1 MMNRSALRRSF
12 ATAFLP
18 LAASFAVPLA
28 AQCAYS
34 WPAAAFGIGCNDVV
48 SALTVPSLGELL
60 VGGRF
65 TDVDGNAVN
74 RIARWNGSTWSG
86 LGSGMN
92 GDVYALQTLANGEV
106 IAAGSFTTAGGTT
119 VNCVARWNGSTWSAL
134 GNGVDPTQPFG
145 SSVQAVVV
153 LANGDLVI
161 GGSFT
166 SVSGVPAVNIA
177 RWNGS
182 SWSALGSGINGP
194 VRALAVAPNGNLF
207 AAGSFLTAG
216 GIACNGIARW
226 SGGAWA
232 ALGTGLGVFGADC
245 LAALPNNDIV
255 VGGSFLTAGGSS
267 AVRIARWNSVAW
279 SALGTG
285 LNAPPSAL
293 LALPSGDLIAGGVF
307 TTAGGAPANSIARWN
322 GSAWSA
328 LAGGTNGVV
337 LELAQRPSG
346 DLVVGGTFTS
356 ANGGAAGR
364 LALLA
369 SSCAPTTA
377 DLGAGC
383 SGAGGPN
390 VLTTTHLPLLGASFR
405 ARGTGMPPIG
415 FVLTVTGFTST
426 SLPLSFVL
434 PQALPGCTL
443 FANAD
448 FIDVAIPAAGVATS
462 ALAFPVA
469 PSLVGGAFFH
479 QYVPL
484 ELDLALNITGVTATN
499 ALALTIGTF

>member
-1 MMNRSALRRSF
+1 MHRTALRRSF
-12 ATAFLP
+12 AAALLP
-18 LAASFAVPLA
+18 LAASFALPLA
-28 AQCAYS
+28 AQCTYS

-48 SALTVPSLGELL
+48 SALAVPSLGELI

-65 TDVDGNAVN
+65 TDVDGNALN
-74 RIARWNGSTWSG
+74 RIARWNGVTWSG
-86 LGSGMN
+86 LGTGMN
-92 GDVYALQTLANGEV
+92 GDVHALLALANGEL

-119 VNCVARWNGSTWSAL
+119 VNCVARWNGSAWSAL
-134 GNGVDPTQPFG
+134 GNGVDPTLPFG
-145 SSVQAVVV
+145 ASVQATAV

-166 SVSGVPAVNIA
+166 SVSGVPAANIA

-182 SWSALGSGINGP
+182 TWSAFGSGTNGT
-194 VRALAVAPNGNLF
+194 VRALAVTANGDLF
-207 AAGSFLTAG
+207 AAGSFTTAG
-216 GIACNGIARW
+216 GIACNSIARW
-226 SGGAWA
+226 SGAAWSP
-232 ALGTGLGVFGADC
+232 LGTGLGVFGANC

-255 VGGSFLTAGGSS
+255 VGGSFLTAGGLP
-267 AVRIARWNSVAW
+267 AVRMARWNSVAW

-293 LALPSGDLIAGGVF
+293 VVLPSGEVIAGGLF
-307 TTAGGAPANSIARWN
+307 TTAGGVPASSIARWN
-322 GSAWSA
+322 GSAWSP

-346 DLVVGGTFTS
+346 DLVVGGTFTT
-356 ANGGAAGR
+356 ADGAAAGR
-364 LALLA
+364 LAVVA

-377 DLGAGC
+377 NLGAGC

-390 VLTTTHLPLLGASFR
+390 VLTATHLPLLGATFR

-415 FVLTVTGFTST
+415 LVLTVTGFTST
-426 SLPLSFVL
+426 SLPLSLVL

-448 FIDVAIPAAGVATS
+448 FLDVAVPAAGVATS
-462 ALAFPVA
+462 ALPFPVN
-469 PSLVGGAFFH
+469 PTLVGAAFFH

-484 ELDLALNITGVTATN
+484 ELDLAFNITGVTATN